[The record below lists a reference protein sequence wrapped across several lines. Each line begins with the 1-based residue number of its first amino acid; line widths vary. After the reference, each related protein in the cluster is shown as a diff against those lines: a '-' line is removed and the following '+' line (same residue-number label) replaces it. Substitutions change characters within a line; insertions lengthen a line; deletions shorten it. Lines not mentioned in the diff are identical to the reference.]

1 MKRSHRGAFWRN
13 EKGQAKS
20 DELKA
25 SVKIFFT
32 KVHSLARSV
41 LKSKFNFFTFGRALL
56 CQILNNNIF

>member
-25 SVKIFFT
+25 SVKIFFYKSALT
-32 KVHSLARSV
+32 SSLGFEI
-41 LKSKFNFFTFGRALL
+41 K
-56 CQILNNNIF
+56 I

>member
-1 MKRSHRGAFWRN
+1 MKRRHRGALWRN

-25 SVKIFFT
+25 SVKIFFY
-32 KVHSLARSV
+32 KSALARSV